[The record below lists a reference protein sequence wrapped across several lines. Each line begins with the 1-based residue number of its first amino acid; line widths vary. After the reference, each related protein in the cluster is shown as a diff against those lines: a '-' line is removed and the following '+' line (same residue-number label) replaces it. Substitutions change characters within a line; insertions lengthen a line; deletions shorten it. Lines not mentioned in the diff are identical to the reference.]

1 MPAEER
7 FPVMGSTGH
16 VIVAGPDTGLVRR
29 ARARLSSL
37 EARWS
42 RFISNSELCRI
53 NAAAG
58 ERVHVSAET
67 AHLVRRS
74 VQAWRLTGGLFDPSI
89 LPSLEEA
96 GYDRSFEQV
105 APVAHSRVVVLRPA
119 SQTPGC
125 DGVEVGDDGVRLA
138 RGVRLD
144 LGGIAK
150 GYAADLVAYELRRA
164 GAPGVCVNLGGD
176 VRVSGASAD
185 GSGWT
190 IGIADPFD
198 EQADLAAVTL
208 DEGAVATSSRRSRRW
223 RRGTRELHHLID
235 PRTGEPSQ
243 STLAAVTVVAG
254 ETHWAEVFAKSAL
267 IAGIDAGAQLLRA
280 HGLSGLLVTSNR
292 DVVRVGSM
300 EVYERWTKSSGGT
313 WRVRAV

>member
-1 MPAEER
+1 
-7 FPVMGSTGH
+7 MGSTGH
-16 VIVAGPDTGLVRR
+16 LIVPGPDAGLARR

-42 RFISNSELCRI
+42 RFISNSELCRV
-53 NAAAG
+53 NAGAG
-58 ERVHVSAET
+58 ERIRVSDET
-67 AHLVRRS
+67 VQVVRRS
-74 VQAWRLTGGLFDPSI
+74 VQAWRLTGGLFDPTV
-89 LPSLEEA
+89 LPSLEAA
-96 GYDRSFEQV
+96 GYDRTFEQV
-105 APVAHSRVVVLRPA
+105 APAAAGRVVVLRPA
-119 SQTPGC
+119 SRTPGC
-125 DGVEVGDDGVRLA
+125 AGVDVADDSVRLP

-150 GYAADLVAYELRRA
+150 GYAADLVAHELRQA

-176 VRVSGASAD
+176 VRASGRPVD
-185 GSGWT
+185 GTGWT
-190 IGIADPFD
+190 IGVADPFD
-198 EQADLAAVTL
+198 EQSELTAVTL
-208 DEGAVATSSRRSRRW
+208 QEGAVATSSRRRRRW

-254 ETHWAEVFAKSAL
+254 ETHWAEVFAKAAL
-267 IAGIDAGAQLLRA
+267 IAGIDAGAQLLQA
-280 HGLSGLLVTSNR
+280 HGLSGLLVTGNR

-313 WRVRAV
+313 WPVRAV

>member
-1 MPAEER
+1 
-7 FPVMGSTGH
+7 MGSTGH
-16 VIVAGPDTGLVRR
+16 LIVTGPDAGLVRR

-67 AHLVRRS
+67 VQLVRRS
-74 VQAWRLTGGLFDPSI
+74 VEAWQVTGGLFDPTV
-89 LPSLEEA
+89 LPSLEAA
-96 GYDRSFEQV
+96 GYDRSFELV
-105 APVAHSRVVVLRPA
+105 PPVADNRVVVLRPA
-119 SQTPGC
+119 SRTPGC
-125 DGVEVGDDGVRLA
+125 TGIEVDDDGVRLPH
-138 RGVRLD
+138 GVRLD

-150 GYAADLVAYELRRA
+150 GYAADQVAHELRQA

-176 VRVSGASAD
+176 VRVSGRSAD
-185 GSGWT
+185 DTEWT

-198 EQADLAAVTL
+198 EQADLCAVAL
-208 DEGAVATSSRRSRRW
+208 DEGAVATSSRRRRRW

-243 STLAAVTVVAG
+243 STLVAVTVVAG
-254 ETHWAEVFAKSAL
+254 ETHWAEVFAKAAL
-267 IAGIDAGAQLLRA
+267 VAGIDAGAQLLQA
-280 HGLSGLLVTSNR
+280 HGLSALLVTSNR

-300 EVYERWTKSSGGT
+300 EVFERWTKSSGGT
-313 WRVRAV
+313 WPVRAV

>member
-1 MPAEER
+1 
-7 FPVMGSTGH
+7 VMGSTGH
-16 VIVAGPDTGLVRR
+16 LIVTGPDRGLVRR

-58 ERVHVSAET
+58 GRVGVSSET
-67 AHLVRRS
+67 AQLVRRS
-74 VQAWRLTGGLFDPSI
+74 VQAWRLTGGLFDPTVLSA
-89 LPSLEEA
+89 LEAA
-96 GYDRSFEQV
+96 GYDRTFEHVPAQ
-105 APVAHSRVVVLRPA
+105 AADNVVVLLP
-119 SQTPGC
+119 SSTTPGC
-125 DGVEVGDDGVRLA
+125 AGIDVGDDSVRLPH
-138 RGVRLD
+138 GVRLD

-150 GYAADLVAYELRRA
+150 GYAADQVAHELREA

-176 VRVSGASAD
+176 VRVSGASVD
-185 GSGWT
+185 GTGWT

-198 EQADLAAVTL
+198 EQRDLAAVTL
-208 DEGAVATSSRRSRRW
+208 EDGAVATSSRRRRRW

-243 STLAAVTVVAG
+243 STLVAVTVVAG
-254 ETHWAEVFAKSAL
+254 EAHWAEVFAKSAL
-267 IAGIDAGAQLLRA
+267 IAGIGAGAQLLQA

-313 WRVRAV
+313 WPAPAV